1 MIEFHV
7 FNLSLLVTDVARSN
21 REAMA
26 GCAIIF
32 PIEIQSG
39 ITSFLYEARLR
50 GIMGVIFIKTN
61 IQSKVMN
68 TTTINQCRRISKKK
82 LAIRDSSNE

>member
-7 FNLSLLVTDVARSN
+7 FNLALLVTDVARSN

-32 PIEIQSG
+32 PSEIQSG

-50 GIMGVIFIKTN
+50 GIMGVIFIKT
-61 IQSKVMN
+61 KVMN

-82 LAIRDSSNE
+82 LAIHDSSNE